1 MQDGRGHGAHD
12 TVRLEGNP
20 PPVSDPRPPT
30 DWFDTFDTRSLHAA
44 LPADLTVQ
52 RVLVVHSPERDDIGR
67 AHVLDGKAVTIGR
80 VGSRGSKA
88 TFTVKDSSVSRLHAI
103 VEPAGDGHKV
113 RDLGSRNG
121 TFVNGLRSVE
131 SGVDHGAVVRVGE
144 TVLLFQV
151 LKVRRDEPLVGER
164 PPLLGSSLAMERVR
178 GQIDTLGPEAI
189 PVLIQGE
196 SGVGKEVVASELHA
210 RSGRTGTFVP
220 VNCGGLPAELVENE
234 LFGHVEGAFTGASKR
249 AKGLFVSAD
258 GGTIF
263 LDEIGEMP
271 LEMQPKLLRVLS
283 TGEVRPVGS
292 SQPRSVQV
300 RVVAA
305 TNRTLQDRVDRDAFR
320 GDLYARL
327 SGWRIDVPSLRER
340 REDVLAI
347 ARRMPG
353 AGRELAMTADAAEAL
368 LLYEWPYN
376 VRELLQV
383 VSAAIVRAGKG
394 VELGLVH
401 LPDEVRGRVGAR
413 VRRVPDPG
421 SVTAPIEFAVRREG
435 TPSRH
440 DLEMVLAKYAGNVS
454 QVAGFFGKERAQV
467 YRWIRRYGIDTAAF
481 RED

>member
-1 MQDGRGHGAHD
+1 MGAD
-12 TVRLEGNP
+12 MARTIQCGSQENP

-52 RVLVVHSPERDDIGR
+52 RLLVVHSPSREDIGR
-67 AHVLDGKAVTIGR
+67 AHILDGKPVEIGR
-80 VGSRGSKA
+80 TSSREPKA
-88 TFTVKDSSVSRLHAI
+88 GFALKDSSVSRLHAI
-103 VEPAGDGHKV
+103 VEASGPGHKI

-121 TFVNGLRSVE
+121 THVQGIRSQE
-131 SGVDHGAVVRVGE
+131 SAVDDGAILRVGE
-144 TVLLFQV
+144 TVLMFQV
-151 LKVRRDEPLVGER
+151 LKVRRDEALVGER

-178 GQIDTLGPEAI
+178 GQIDTLGPENI

-210 RSGRTGTFVP
+210 RSGRSGAFVP
-220 VNCGGLPAELVENE
+220 VNCGGLPADLVENE
-234 LFGHVEGAFTGASKR
+234 LFGHVEGAFTGAGKR

-271 LEMQPKLLRVLS
+271 LDMQPKLLRVLS

-292 SQPRSVQV
+292 TQARTVQV

-305 TNRTLQDRVDRDAFR
+305 TNRSLQDRVDVEAFR

-327 SGWRIDVPSLRER
+327 SGWRIDVPALRHR
-340 REDVLAI
+340 REDILSI

-353 AGRELAMTADAAEAL
+353 QGRELPMTADAAEAL
-368 LLYEWPYN
+368 LLYDWPYN

-394 VELGLVH
+394 VEIGLIH
-401 LPDEVRGRVGAR
+401 LPQEVRGRVGAR

-421 SVTAPIEFAVRREG
+421 TVTAPLELAVRRDG
-435 TPSRH
+435 TPTQA
-440 DLEMVLAKYAGNVS
+440 DLERVLSKYAGNVS

-481 RED
+481 RDE